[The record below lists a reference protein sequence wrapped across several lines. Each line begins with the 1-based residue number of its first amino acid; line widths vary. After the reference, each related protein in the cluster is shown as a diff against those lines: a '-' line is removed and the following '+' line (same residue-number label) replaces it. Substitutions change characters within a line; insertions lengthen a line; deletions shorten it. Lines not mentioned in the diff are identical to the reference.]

1 MEISLFAIETLAR
14 RGIVRSEA
22 RRVGRDRL
30 EKLLRLNGLPTHE
43 ALFAAEAAIGGFAG
57 SDRARD
63 PLELA
68 SGGSFDPPSR
78 DWWEIL
84 LGPAALLERNM
95 TRALSRAGC
104 WPIGI
109 SAPFAAFAGLDPYLH
124 VSHDRAERSLGMV
137 DVLLSDDGTVS
148 VEGSSTG
155 YALVPYATSPVI
167 LVEKLA
173 RFLDIAQR
181 GLHHLRLEAR
191 PRTGARLAEALGAR
205 PVVVASDAY
214 HTVWDAEDLVILDG
228 HPSGAAP
235 DRTLVFARSVER
247 LARAVEALAGS
258 PAVAAIACDE
268 VTVALRD
275 PGEAPAP
282 ASRGLVPV
290 GLDRPEERGA
300 LRIERTASGASLV
313 QERDFAGRVLE
324 RHELPPVG
332 DRLAHTRWM
341 LAAEGSRGVLTDRA
355 VNALRA
361 RGVLR
366 DPQRAASRARLEE
379 LLAPHGVVASESLL
393 AFEQHAGGLC
403 VSRDQGEH
411 TWLGPALELEGGVLP
426 RGGLVPIGAFS
437 RGLYFMAADG
447 AILADDG
454 VMERFVFADSWRIF
468 LERFALGHEAP
479 DVIPGWPARHRA
491 SLSEDVGEALAR
503 ALGVPRAPELSDRTQ
518 SFWTSDDLVIWS
530 TPAYLEFSVS
540 PCILYADEPAVIEQA
555 LAWIQAN
562 HPELSIERS
571 EAMR

>member
-1 MEISLFAIETLAR
+1 MEISTFAIETLAS
-14 RGIVRSEA
+14 RGIIRSEA
-22 RRVGRDRL
+22 RRAGRDRL
-30 EKLLRLNGLPTHE
+30 KELLRLHGLPTHE
-43 ALFAAEAAIGGFAG
+43 ALLAAEAAIGGFAG

-68 SGGSFDPPSR
+68 SGGSFGPPSR

-84 LGPAALLERNM
+84 LGPAALLECNIR
-95 TRALSRAGC
+95 RALFRADL

-124 VSHDRAERSLGMV
+124 VSHDRAERAQGLV
-137 DVLLSDDGTVS
+137 DLLVAEDGTVS

-155 YALVPYATSPVI
+155 NTPVPYAASPVI

-191 PRTGARLAEALGAR
+191 PRAGARLAEALGAR
-205 PVVVASDAY
+205 PMAAASDAY

-268 VTVALRD
+268 VSVALRD
-275 PGEAPAP
+275 PGEAPTP

-300 LRIERTASGASLV
+300 LRVERTASGVSLV
-313 QERDFAGRVLE
+313 QERDFGGRVLE
-324 RHELPPVG
+324 RHELPPAG

-341 LAAEGSRGVLTDRA
+341 LAAEGFRGVLTDRA

-366 DPQRAASRARLEE
+366 DPQRTASRARLEE
-379 LLAPHGVVASESLL
+379 LLAPHGVAASESLL

-411 TWLGPALELEGGVLP
+411 YWLGPALELEGGVLP
-426 RGGLVPIGAFS
+426 RDGLVPIGAFS
-437 RGLYFMAADG
+437 RGLYFMASDG

-479 DVIPGWPARHRA
+479 DVIPGWPARHCA
-491 SLSEDVGEALAR
+491 SLSEDVGDALAR

-530 TPAYLEFSVS
+530 TPAYLEFCVS

-571 EAMR
+571 EATR

>member
-1 MEISLFAIETLAR
+1 MEISRFAIETLAS
-14 RGIVRSEA
+14 RGITRSEA
-22 RRVGRDRL
+22 HRAGRDRL
-30 EKLLRLNGLPTHE
+30 EKLLRLHGFSAHE

-68 SGGSFDPPSR
+68 IGGSFGPPSS

-84 LGPAALLERNM
+84 LGPGALLERNI
-95 TRALSRAGC
+95 TRVLVRDGF

-124 VSHDRAERSLGMV
+124 VSHDRAERSRRMV
-137 DVLLSDDGTVS
+137 DVLVAEDGTVS
-148 VEGSSTG
+148 VRDFSIGN
-155 YALVPYATSPVI
+155 ALVPYATSPVI

-191 PRTGARLAEALGAR
+191 PRAGARLAEALGAR
-205 PVVVASDAY
+205 PVAVASDAY

-268 VTVALRD
+268 ITVALRD

-300 LRIERTASGASLV
+300 LRIERTASGVSLV
-313 QERDFAGRVLE
+313 QERDFGGRVLE
-324 RHELPPVG
+324 RRELPPVG

-341 LAAEGSRGVLTDRA
+341 LAAEGFRGVLTDRA

-379 LLAPHGVVASESLL
+379 LLAPHGVAASEPLF

-403 VSRDQGEH
+403 VSRDHGEH
-411 TWLGPALELEGGVLP
+411 TWLGPALEIEGGVLP
-426 RGGLVPIGAFS
+426 RNGLVPIGAFS

-454 VMERFVFADSWRIF
+454 VVERFVFADSWRIF

-479 DVIPGWPARHRA
+479 DVIPEWPARHRA

-503 ALGVPRAPELSDRTQ
+503 ALGVPRAPELSDQTQ

-530 TPAYLEFSVS
+530 TPAYLEFCVS

-571 EAMR
+571 EATR

>member
-1 MEISLFAIETLAR
+1 MLHLH
-14 RGIVRSEA
+14 
-22 RRVGRDRL
+22 
-30 EKLLRLNGLPTHE
+30 GLPTHE

-68 SGGSFDPPSR
+68 IGGSFGPPSS

-84 LGPAALLERNM
+84 LGPGALLERNM
-95 TRALSRAGC
+95 ARALFRDGF

-109 SAPFAAFAGLDPYLH
+109 SAPFAAFTGLDPYLH
-124 VSHDRAERSLGMV
+124 VSHDRAERSRGMV
-137 DVLLSDDGTVS
+137 DFLVAEDGTIS
-148 VEGSSTG
+148 VRDFSIGNTP
-155 YALVPYATSPVI
+155 VPYAASPVI

-191 PRTGARLAEALGAR
+191 PRAGARLAEALGAH
-205 PVVVASDAY
+205 PVAAASDAY

-228 HPSGAAP
+228 HPSGAP
-235 DRTLVFARSVER
+235 QDRTLVFARSVER

-258 PAVAAIACDE
+258 PAVAAIASDE
-268 VTVALRD
+268 VTVALRE

-300 LRIERTASGASLV
+300 LRVERTASGVSLV
-313 QERDFAGRVLE
+313 QERDFGGRVLE
-324 RHELPPVG
+324 RHELPPAG

-341 LAAEGSRGVLTDRA
+341 LAAEGFRGVLTDRA

-379 LLAPHGVVASESLL
+379 LLAPHGVAASEPLL

-411 TWLGPALELEGGVLP
+411 YWLGPALELEGGVLP

-479 DVIPGWPARHRA
+479 DVIPGWPARHCA
-491 SLSEDVGEALAR
+491 SLSEDVGDALAR

-530 TPAYLEFSVS
+530 TPAYLEFCVS

-571 EAMR
+571 EATR